1 MLRLAN
7 RDKLGD
13 ALGDAAGH
21 TLGDVEGDAL
31 GEVEGGAM
39 GEGECN
45 MGGGREE
52 RTIPRAVWQKTTK
65 KKQSK

>member
-1 MLRLAN
+1 MGGALGEVGGSIEGNLEDGAIGLLLRLAN

-21 TLGDVEGDAL
+21 TLGDVEGDAV

-45 MGGGREE
+45 MG
-52 RTIPRAVWQKTTK
+52 
-65 KKQSK
+65 